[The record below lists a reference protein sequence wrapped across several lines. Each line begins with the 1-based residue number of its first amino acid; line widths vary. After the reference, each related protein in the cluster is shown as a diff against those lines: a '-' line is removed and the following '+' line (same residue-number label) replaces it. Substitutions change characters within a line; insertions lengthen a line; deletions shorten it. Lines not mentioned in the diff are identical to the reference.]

1 MKKTR
6 IMITSRSYMIGLTP
20 NEPKHNLKEVGQM
33 FIHIYGCWSC
43 SQKSVGHVTWKNE
56 KGVSTIQIK
65 TNGKAKKINPF
76 FLFFSFFSF
85 LFFSFFFYNSFL
97 RVCMKAKF
105 WQVSRECHLI
115 RKLLQPPLLVK
126 EGMLFNSYL
135 EPTPHTRS
143 TRGEIMALDFPM

>member
-20 NEPKHNLKEVGQM
+20 NEPKHNLKDVGQM
-33 FIHIYGCWSC
+33 FIHMYGCWSC

-76 FLFFSFFSF
+76 FLFFSFFSL
-85 LFFSFFFYNSFL
+85 LFFKILFCVYAWKQNFDKYVVSVISLENYCNPLCLLRKGSFL
-97 RVCMKAKF
+97 
-105 WQVSRECHLI
+105 I
-115 RKLLQPPLLVK
+115 P
-126 EGMLFNSYL
+126 
-135 EPTPHTRS
+135 
-143 TRGEIMALDFPM
+143 I